1 MLTGHIQVML
11 LSVLASAAAL
21 IRETL
26 GLAASCHWRVDGSG
40 FRRDAYT
47 PPDVRRALSSLENAR
62 PEMGGRHETGLSPTW
77 TPVAQWHRSQQFHPT
92 ARNRSLLIQRNRSAS
107 VSKNRSVSKDRAAS
121 TPT

>member
-11 LSVLASAAAL
+11 LSVLASAAAR

-62 PEMGGRHETGLSPTW
+62 PEMGGRHETGPSPIW
-77 TPVAQWHRSQQFHPT
+77 TLRW
-92 ARNRSLLIQRNRSAS
+92 L
-107 VSKNRSVSKDRAAS
+107 
-121 TPT
+121 